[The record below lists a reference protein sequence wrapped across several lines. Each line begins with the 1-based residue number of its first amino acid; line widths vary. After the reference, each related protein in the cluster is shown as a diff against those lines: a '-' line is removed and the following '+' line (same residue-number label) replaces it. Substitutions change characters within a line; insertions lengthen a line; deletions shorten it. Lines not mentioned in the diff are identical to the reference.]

1 MRLSPLLLLA
11 ALSGTLTVLAA
22 PWAWAWPPLAW
33 VCKPLTTALLII
45 WAARRGRS
53 DPMRRPV
60 LLGLML
66 SWVGDVAL
74 LWPQQGF
81 LPGLVSFLLAHV
93 AYGVALWR
101 GGARPWWP
109 AIALYALVALVV
121 LQRLWP
127 GIAPALQ
134 GPVVAYVLALAG
146 MAALATARWWRLRS
160 PGAACGALGGALFM
174 LSDATLA
181 FDRFAAPVPLASLWI
196 LASYW
201 TAQACIAA
209 ALPPP
214 RSAS

>member
-1 MRLSPLLLLA
+1 MSRSVLLKLA
-11 ALSGTLTVLAA
+11 AVSGLLTILAA
-22 PWAWAWPPLAW
+22 PWALAMPPLAW
-33 VCKPLTTALLII
+33 VCKPLTTALLIA
-45 WAARRGRS
+45 WAAGRGLS
-53 DPMRRPV
+53 DPMRRPL
-60 LLGLML
+60 LLGLVC

-109 AIALYALVALVV
+109 AIALYAVVALAV

-134 GPVVAYVLALAG
+134 GPVVAYVLALAA
-146 MAALATARWWRLRS
+146 MAALAAARWRRLRS
-160 PGAACGALGGALFM
+160 VGAAWGALGGALFM

-201 TAQACIAA
+201 AAQACIAA

>member
-1 MRLSPLLLLA
+1 MPSPTLLLLA
-11 ALSGTLTVLAA
+11 AVSGALTILAA
-22 PWAWAWPPLAW
+22 PWAWAIPPLAW
-33 VCKPLTTALLII
+33 VCKPLTTALLIA
-45 WAARRGRS
+45 WAAQRGHA
-53 DPMRRPV
+53 DPMRRPL
-60 LLGLML
+60 LLGLVC

-81 LPGLVSFLLAHV
+81 LPGLVSFLVAHL

-109 AIALYALVALVV
+109 AVALYGVVALVV

-146 MAALATARWWRLRS
+146 MAALSAARWWRLRS
-160 PGAACGALGGALFM
+160 AGAAWGAAGGALFM

-181 FDRFAAPVPLASLWI
+181 FDRFAAPVPMASLWI
-196 LASYW
+196 LSSYW
-201 TAQACIAA
+201 CAQACIAA
-209 ALPPP
+209 ALPP
-214 RSAS
+214 RAAR